1 MRTIRIFGHEI
12 GLELWTGKLFDFT
25 SWQLAAERDVPT
37 APFASRLYWFGP
49 LHIAVS
55 RLS

>member
-12 GLELWTGKLFDFT
+12 GLELWTGKILDFT
-25 SWQLAAERDVPT
+25 SWQLATERDASTVR
-37 APFASRLYWFGP
+37 FASRLYWFGP

>member
-12 GLELWTGKLFDFT
+12 GVEFWAGLFDFKA
-25 SWQLAAERDVPT
+25 WQFAAEKDVPT
-37 APFASRLYWFGP
+37 ARFASRLYWFGP
-49 LHIAVS
+49 LHVAVS